1 MVEGK
6 HLVEGV
12 AQVSAST
19 SKPSKGKSSRDAV
32 VSALLDSPDV
42 QSVLRLTMVKNPAD
56 KTLVVAA
63 SVAMVETIP
72 VYAISSALDDARRR
86 VREVIGEDSE
96 IFVEPDLV
104 KDPEREEPATDV
116 IVIRASD

>member
-63 SVAMVETIP
+63 SVAMVDTIP

>member
-1 MVEGK
+1 
-6 HLVEGV
+6 
-12 AQVSAST
+12 
-19 SKPSKGKSSRDAV
+19 
-32 VSALLDSPDV
+32 
-42 QSVLRLTMVKNPAD
+42 MVKNPAD

-63 SVAMVETIP
+63 SVAMVDTIP

-86 VREVIGEDSE
+86 VREVIGGDSE

>member
-63 SVAMVETIP
+63 SVAMVDTLP
-72 VYAISSALDDARRR
+72 VYVISSALDDARRR
-86 VREVIGEDSE
+86 VRDVVGDESE
-96 IFVEPDLV
+96 IFIEPDLV

>member
-12 AQVSAST
+12 AQVNAST
-19 SKPSKGKSSRDAV
+19 SKSSRAEGSRDAV

-63 SVAMVETIP
+63 SVAMVETLP
-72 VYAISSALDDARRR
+72 VYVISSALDDARRR
-86 VREVIGEDSE
+86 VREVVGDDSE
-96 IFVEPDLV
+96 IFIEPDLV
-104 KDPEREEPATDV
+104 KDPAREEPATDV

>member
-1 MVEGK
+1 MVGGK

-12 AQVSAST
+12 AQVNKSAS
-19 SKPSKGKSSRDAV
+19 KSSGAHGSRDAV

-42 QSVLRLTMVKNPAD
+42 QSVLRLTMVTNPEE

-63 SVAMVETIP
+63 SVAMVETLP
-72 VYAISSALDDARRR
+72 VYVISSALDDARRR
-86 VREVIGEDSE
+86 VRDVVGEKSE
-96 IFVEPDLV
+96 IFIEPDLV